1 MGWDNNRLQV
11 FEKELGSM
19 ELEADEFDPSWA
31 VPSRER
37 KETDGVGVGKGEW
50 VAAAGQEKLLP

>member
-19 ELEADEFDPSWA
+19 EPEADEFDPSWA

-37 KETDGVGVGKGEW
+37 KETDGARVGKGEW
-50 VAAAGQEKLLP
+50 VAASQETLLP